1 MSINPNGKKYLEY
14 SDEEL
19 ILSARDDAHAFD
31 AFHQRFLSKI
41 LNYVNRLVGDY
52 QKAEEITQETFLQV
66 YRHLDT
72 YRPEGKTSSWL
83 FKIATNLS
91 KNELRNQRRRNFLG
105 FSLNNKISNDEQD
118 TELLE
123 LIPDR
128 SHKPDT
134 LAEINEL
141 ADTLEK
147 AINKLPLKYREVI
160 LICEVYGYS
169 YQEASEILNCT
180 KANVGIRLCRA
191 RRQIKKIIESMSPHA
206 SLRLKR

>member
-1 MSINPNGKKYLEY
+1 MTLEPEYEQYIDY
-14 SDEEL
+14 SDEDL
-19 ILSARDDAHAFD
+19 ILSAREDMGAFD
-31 AFHQRFLSKI
+31 AFHRRYLSKI
-41 LNYVNRLVGDY
+41 LNYVNRLVNDY

-72 YRPEGKTSSWL
+72 YRPEGKTSSWV

-91 KNELRNQRRRNFLG
+91 KNELRSQRRKSYIG
-105 FSLNNKISNDEQD
+105 ISLNRKVSHEDKQ

-123 LIPDR
+123 MIPDKGY
-128 SHKPDT
+128 KPDT
-134 LAEINEL
+134 LAEMNEL
-141 ADTLEK
+141 AQTLET

-169 YQEASEILNCT
+169 YLEASEILNCT

-191 RRQIKKIIESMSPHA
+191 RRRIKKIIESLENNGNGQS
-206 SLRLKR
+206 